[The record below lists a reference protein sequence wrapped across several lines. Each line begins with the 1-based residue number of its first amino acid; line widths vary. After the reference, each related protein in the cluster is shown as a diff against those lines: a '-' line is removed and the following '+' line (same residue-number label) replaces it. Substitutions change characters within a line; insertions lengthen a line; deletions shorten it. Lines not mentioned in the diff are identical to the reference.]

1 MLAEYEVELLTEVT
15 AVVTIMAE
23 SKETAVDFAFE
34 QLVRAANKTDVME
47 TVELMGYEV
56 RDGLNK
62 IH

>member
-15 AVVTIMAE
+15 AVVTVMAE

-34 QLVRAANKTDVME
+34 QLIREANKLDIME

>member
-34 QLVRAANKTDVME
+34 QLIREANKLDVME
-47 TVELMGYEV
+47 TVALLDYEV
-56 RDGLNK
+56 REGLNK
-62 IH
+62 VH

>member
-34 QLVRAANKTDVME
+34 QLIREANKLDIME